1 MGITCQSKIRVQF
14 DSDETLDAQSC
25 WRIYADGDA
34 APVDAGPIR
43 STLDRVGRRGFGVG
57 RFGRGKF
64 GRGAALVVAR
74 TRPMADGSHSI
85 TVKASDAAGNESTAS
100 GPATIVLAGTP
111 RPPTAL
117 APDAYVGGVLSMK
130 FQLSQ
135 DDEAA

>member
-1 MGITCQSKIRVQF
+1 
-14 DSDETLDAQSC
+14 
-25 WRIYADGDA
+25 
-34 APVDAGPIR
+34 
-43 STLDRVGRRGFGVG
+43 
-57 RFGRGKF
+57 
-64 GRGAALVVAR
+64 
-74 TRPMADGSHSI
+74 MADGSHSI